1 MTSTDDLTRTTESN
15 RTDDRIGLIHVD
27 DDVLLYDV
35 ENPSAWIQAE
45 ETVALDQRR

>member
-1 MTSTDDLTRTTESN
+1 MTSIDDPARTTEQN

-35 ENPSAWIQAE
+35 ENPSAWIQAG
-45 ETVALDQRR
+45 ETVALDRHR